1 MINLLSRFTKYSVV
15 LLGFLA
21 VTLSHGQDDRAEDTS
36 ILDIDANGEVDA
48 LTDGLLLLRSMFGLT
63 DDVLITGVVSSDATV
78 SDANDID
85 SYITSIRG
93 MTYGGLTGSQT
104 GESVTELSDALVEDN
119 SMYIG
124 NDPSAT
130 TDAAEYNLAIG
141 ATALESITSG
151 DNNTAV
157 GHDTLSDNTEGYW
170 NTATGAWALGLNTTG
185 FWNTASGYAA
195 LYLNITGEKNTA
207 TGALA
212 LYSNTAGTDNTATG
226 SVALYE
232 NTTGYGNAA
241 TGAGALYYNNTGIYN
256 TASGV
261 NALLSNTTGTYN
273 TAIGYAA
280 DVASEDLTNAT
291 AIGNGA
297 SVSESNKIRLG
308 DSNVVVIEGQVAFS
322 ASSDRRLKKDITN
335 TKYGLKTILELVPVD
350 YQLKSNDLFQVGFIA
365 QDLKPI
371 LPEAITGIEGDLAK
385 GETLGVT
392 YTTLIPVLTKAL
404 QEQQAL
410 IDAQNKVIQQ
420 LQKDMLILKQK

>member
-185 FWNTASGYAA
+185 FWNTA
-195 LYLNITGEKNTA
+195 
-207 TGALA
+207 
-212 LYSNTAGTDNTATG
+212 
-226 SVALYE
+226 
-232 NTTGYGNAA
+232 

-371 LPEAITGIEGDLAK
+371 VPEAITGIEGDLEK

-392 YTTLIPVLTKAL
+392 YTTLIPVLTKAI

>member
-185 FWNTASGYAA
+185 FWNTASG
-195 LYLNITGEKNTA
+195 
-207 TGALA
+207 
-212 LYSNTAGTDNTATG
+212 
-226 SVALYE
+226 
-232 NTTGYGNAA
+232 
-241 TGAGALYYNNTGIYN
+241 AGALYYNNTGIYN

>member
-1 MINLLSRFTKYSVV
+1 
-15 LLGFLA
+15 
-21 VTLSHGQDDRAEDTS
+21 
-36 ILDIDANGEVDA
+36 
-48 LTDGLLLLRSMFGLT
+48 MFGLT

-185 FWNTASGYAA
+185 FWNT
-195 LYLNITGEKNTA
+195 
-207 TGALA
+207 
-212 LYSNTAGTDNTATG
+212 
-226 SVALYE
+226 
-232 NTTGYGNAA
+232 A

>member
-185 FWNTASGYAA
+185 FWNT
-195 LYLNITGEKNTA
+195 
-207 TGALA
+207 
-212 LYSNTAGTDNTATG
+212 
-226 SVALYE
+226 
-232 NTTGYGNAA
+232 A

>member
-185 FWNTASGYAA
+185 FWNTA
-195 LYLNITGEKNTA
+195 
-207 TGALA
+207 
-212 LYSNTAGTDNTATG
+212 
-226 SVALYE
+226 
-232 NTTGYGNAA
+232 

-392 YTTLIPVLTKAL
+392 YTTLIPVLTKAI

>member
-63 DDVLITGVVSSDATV
+63 DDVLITGVLSSDATV

-185 FWNTASGYAA
+185 FWNT
-195 LYLNITGEKNTA
+195 
-207 TGALA
+207 
-212 LYSNTAGTDNTATG
+212 
-226 SVALYE
+226 
-232 NTTGYGNAA
+232 A

>member
-1 MINLLSRFTKYSVV
+1 M
-15 LLGFLA
+15 
-21 VTLSHGQDDRAEDTS
+21 
-36 ILDIDANGEVDA
+36 
-48 LTDGLLLLRSMFGLT
+48 
-63 DDVLITGVVSSDATV
+63 
-78 SDANDID
+78 
-85 SYITSIRG
+85 
-93 MTYGGLTGSQT
+93 
-104 GESVTELSDALVEDN
+104 
-119 SMYIG
+119 
-124 NDPSAT
+124 
-130 TDAAEYNLAIG
+130 
-141 ATALESITSG
+141 
-151 DNNTAV
+151 
-157 GHDTLSDNTEGYW
+157 
-170 NTATGAWALGLNTTG
+170 
-185 FWNTASGYAA
+185 
-195 LYLNITGEKNTA
+195 
-207 TGALA
+207 
-212 LYSNTAGTDNTATG
+212 
-226 SVALYE
+226 
-232 NTTGYGNAA
+232 
-241 TGAGALYYNNTGIYN
+241 
-256 TASGV
+256 
-261 NALLSNTTGTYN
+261 SNTTGTYN

>member
-1 MINLLSRFTKYSVV
+1 MINRSSRFTKYSVV

-185 FWNTASGYAA
+185 FWNTA
-195 LYLNITGEKNTA
+195 
-207 TGALA
+207 
-212 LYSNTAGTDNTATG
+212 
-226 SVALYE
+226 
-232 NTTGYGNAA
+232 

-392 YTTLIPVLTKAL
+392 YTTLIPVLTKAI